1 ALLTV
6 QTPPVITTQPQSQT
20 VNAGSSV
27 TFIGGATGT
36 SPLIYQWR
44 FNGTNISGAISSTY
58 AIANA
63 QPVHEGNYTL
73 VASNVVTVVTST
85 PALLTVQTHPVIT
98 TQPSS
103 QTVNAGSSVTFIAA
117 ATGTAPLTYQWRLNG
132 ANISGAIS
140 STYVIPNAQ
149 PVHEGNYTLVASN
162 VVTVV
167 TSTPALLTV
176 QTPPVITIQPSSQ
189 TVNAGSSVTFIA
201 AATGTAPL
209 TYQWRLNGA
218 NISGATSSTYAI
230 PNAQPAHEGNYTLVV
245 SNVVTV
251 VTSTPALLTVQTHPV
266 ITTQPSSQTV
276 NAGSS

>member
-58 AIANA
+58 VIPNAQPAHEGNYTLVASNVVTVVTSTPALLTVQTPPVITTQPSGQTVNAGSNVTFIAAATGTAPLAYQWRLNGANISGATSSTYAIANA
-63 QPVHEGNYTL
+63 QPVHGGNYTL
-73 VASNVVTVVTST
+73 VVSNVVTVVTST

-149 PVHEGNYTLVASN
+149 P
-162 VVTVV
+162 
-167 TSTPALLTV
+167 
-176 QTPPVITIQPSSQ
+176 
-189 TVNAGSSVTFIA
+189 
-201 AATGTAPL
+201 
-209 TYQWRLNGA
+209 
-218 NISGATSSTYAI
+218 
-230 PNAQPAHEGNYTLVV
+230 AHEGNYTLVV